1 MNFSIKLLQ
10 IYYTQFEI
18 NKKKK
23 PEALARSLW
32 ISQKIYF
39 ITFKSYIPKQFF
51 YQRKVFL
58 NQSMTSVWPPKIV
71 QILMCHPV

>member
-1 MNFSIKLLQ
+1 M
-10 IYYTQFEI
+10 QFEI
-18 NKKKK
+18 YEKMPK
-23 PEALARSLW
+23 ALARSLW
-32 ISQKIYF
+32 ISQKKYF

-71 QILMCHPV
+71 QILLGHPVCNIKGAEE